1 MERKNKEN
9 VIFHTTGRQRHA
21 KMEIKQGFFCRIG
34 LEDFGCVAFKFSNP
48 SIICNILM
56 IPYTLTVNWR
66 STLYSLPLYSVGHDW
81 SPHRSFWKPC
91 DPPQNLPTHRDLMTF
106 TPQFC
111 ADHNFN
117 SPLALPIDCIHPLF
131 LDAVKE
137 NTIIYIRAECRL
149 CHCKLGQFVCNRK
162 PDNCDENPRK
172 PCTMA
177 NGQLVDGERHSDGCN
192 NCICRNGRWWRDL
205 GYEKVT

>member
-1 MERKNKEN
+1 
-9 VIFHTTGRQRHA
+9 
-21 KMEIKQGFFCRIG
+21 
-34 LEDFGCVAFKFSNP
+34 
-48 SIICNILM
+48 
-56 IPYTLTVNWR
+56 
-66 STLYSLPLYSVGHDW
+66 
-81 SPHRSFWKPC
+81 
-91 DPPQNLPTHRDLMTF
+91 MTF

-131 LDAVKE
+131 LDAIKE

-192 NCICRNGRWWRDL
+192 NCICRNGR
-205 GYEKVT
+205 